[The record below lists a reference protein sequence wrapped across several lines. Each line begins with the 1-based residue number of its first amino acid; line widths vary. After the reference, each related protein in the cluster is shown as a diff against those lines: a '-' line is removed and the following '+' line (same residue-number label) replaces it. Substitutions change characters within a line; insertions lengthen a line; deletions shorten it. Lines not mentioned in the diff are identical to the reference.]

1 VRKQTFIIRNDADRG
16 RVVGL
21 LLGLDTSRPTDVI
34 IGPHVK
40 KRSLNQNSLLHK
52 WFAIIA
58 EFSGDSE
65 ASTKSDLKAMFS
77 PIVESKIEAGRMRP
91 LDTSEMDTKQMSEFM
106 DRTSAWAAGMA
117 IRLPVPEDLG
127 RAA

>member
-21 LLGLDTSRPTDVI
+21 LLGLDTSRPTDVV

-77 PIVESKIEAGRMRP
+77 PVVESKIEAGRMRP

-106 DRTSAWAAGMA
+106 DRISAWAAGMA

>member
-1 VRKQTFIIRNDADRG
+1 MRKQTYIIRNDADRG

-106 DRTSAWAAGMA
+106 DRVSAWAAGMA

>member
-1 VRKQTFIIRNDADRG
+1 MKKQTFVIRNDADRG

-21 LLGLDTSRPTDVI
+21 LLGLDTSRATDVI

-106 DRTSAWAAGMA
+106 DRVSAWAAGMA